1 MPEDA
6 SHDGS
11 SEAKL
16 QTEPTAKRKGPRV
29 DKLSEMEQLVLKR
42 IRRLDLR
49 YMQVNNPLD
58 VKTVRDK
65 VVARMCDEDRNFA
78 RNYMMHIIK
87 DMKHL

>member
-1 MPEDA
+1 M
-6 SHDGS
+6 H
-11 SEAKL
+11 
-16 QTEPTAKRKGPRV
+16 
-29 DKLSEMEQLVLKR
+29 
-42 IRRLDLR
+42 
-49 YMQVNNPLD
+49 VNNSQD